1 MAEPKTVEV
10 NLLGRS
16 YRVACDDDE
25 REALMQAVAYLDAK
39 MNEIRKAGKV
49 MGAERIA
56 VMAAL
61 NVAHELLSVRLG
73 AGLRR
78 RAGETPPARTRVAD
92 RRGDCKAGEV
102 VLKRNPGFLRCAT
115 GPIFSEPIAS
125 LGCGPS
131 VTVVIVPRSS
141 LRVPDA
147 PDVTG
152 KRPPCYSQG
161 SGAGPTGIAGNH
173 FPQEPA

>member
-16 YRVACDDDE
+16 YRVACDDNE

-61 NVAHELLSVRLG
+61 NVAHELLSGRL
-73 AGLRR
+73 AGTGFDVGQAKRR
-78 RAGETPPARTRVAD
+78 LLALESQIDAA
-92 RRGDCKAGEV
+92 
-102 VLKRNPGFLRCAT
+102 
-115 GPIFSEPIAS
+115 IA
-125 LGCGPS
+125 
-131 VTVVIVPRSS
+131 
-141 LRVPDA
+141 
-147 PDVTG
+147 
-152 KRPPCYSQG
+152 K
-161 SGAGPTGIAGNH
+161 
-173 FPQEPA
+173 QEKLF